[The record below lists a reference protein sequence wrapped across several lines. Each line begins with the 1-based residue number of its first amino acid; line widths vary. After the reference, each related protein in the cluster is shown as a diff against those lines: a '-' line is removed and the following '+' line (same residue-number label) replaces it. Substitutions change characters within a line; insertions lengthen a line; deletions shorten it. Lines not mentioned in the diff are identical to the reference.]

1 MTRQDKIKKR
11 IRVPDD
17 HLENSH
23 LRLSINCSWLT
34 MQQLS
39 KPCCTGSRNENYL
52 EVDDDDSSEPA
63 QDQFYE
69 TSEKRGQ
76 KLM

>member
-1 MTRQDKIKKR
+1 
-11 IRVPDD
+11 
-17 HLENSH
+17 
-23 LRLSINCSWLT
+23 

-76 KLM
+76 KLMQLIIKTNS